1 MKKLESVQIKGTTK
15 TEDLELTS
23 SVKGMAHKSLDILQG
38 GRRESPGGQHAGG
51 RKLRHLIHD
60 IYCVTIPLIY
70 KL

>member
-15 TEDLELTS
+15 IEDLELTS

-51 RKLRHLIHD
+51 RKLRHLIHNL
-60 IYCVTIPLIY
+60 YLSRSP
-70 KL
+70 